1 MTWPTVVLILGL
13 VYAFVGLLV
22 VAMFVSMGKQS
33 KDAVVQALV
42 QRMEKLG

>member
-1 MTWPTVVLILGL
+1 MTWPVVVLILGC

-22 VAMFVSMGKQS
+22 VAMLTSMSKQS

-42 QRMEKLG
+42 QRMEATK